1 MTYNK
6 QEYEWFQK
14 VKTQDGPLTQLR
26 FDQLSKRNRLEIL
39 KNRPNELLIQLLQ
52 QKQEMMLS
60 EEECFVLLM
69 NLPGFDDSHKKINWL
84 EQLIP
89 SEANLSADEKLMVR
103 IGKQRELN
111 DELAIFPKG
120 VQSRL
125 MDLKES
131 LPKFLYFEGEA
142 GFKEYFTFEDDFLS
156 LTDGLTQSPERIFI
170 VPLQYRSYRLYRW
183 LIQREEVYRWISPYH
198 FLTLLHETEMKRS

>member
-1 MTYNK
+1 MNSK
-6 QEYEWFQK
+6 QEHEDFQK
-14 VKTQDGPLTQLR
+14 IKEQEGPLPQLR
-26 FDQLSKRNRLEIL
+26 FDQLSKRNRLEFL
-39 KNRPNELLIQLLQ
+39 KNRPNELLIQLVQ
-52 QKQEMMLS
+52 QKQEMVLS
-60 EEECFVLLM
+60 EEERFVLLM
-69 NLPGFDDSHKKINWL
+69 NLPGFDDSRKKINWL

-89 SEANLSADEKLMVR
+89 SEASLSADEKLMVR

-142 GFKEYFTFEDDFLS
+142 GFKEYFTFEDDSLS
-156 LTDGLTQSPERIFI
+156 LTGDLIQFPERIFI
-170 VPLQYRSYRLYRW
+170 VPPQYRSYRLYRW
-183 LIQREEVYRWISPYH
+183 LIQREESYQWISPYH
-198 FLTLLHETEMKRS
+198 ILTLLHEDEANKSR